1 MSEQRPAVSGTSSAG
16 RIGAY
21 GETSDIDGAGLSFA
35 VGWVHRR
42 VGRPDGQVLRARERT
57 RKR

>member
-1 MSEQRPAVSGTSSAG
+1 MSEQRPAGSGISSAG

-35 VGWVHRR
+35 VAWFIAG
-42 VGRPDGQVLRARERT
+42 
-57 RKR
+57 